1 LKFFRYLAF
10 CAISCGLIPVA
21 VIGGFELGGS
31 LLGAHSSTL
40 LYEYGPP
47 SFSGYFEWA
56 TMNFG
61 IGYLAVLGVA
71 FGWFQPRL
79 PQWVFMAGVAWAT
92 TLAFY
97 IFCLFHDFSLRP
109 TSHNLWPF
117 EILVVTPIAS
127 ITFGGGYAGSRARA
141 WAAKRGR

>member
-1 LKFFRYLAF
+1 MRILHYLAF
-10 CAISCGLIPVA
+10 WVISCGLIPVA

-31 LLGAHSSTL
+31 LLGSHSSTL
-40 LYEYGPP
+40 YGPP
-47 SFSGYFEWA
+47 SFSSYFEWA

-79 PQWVFMAGVAWAT
+79 SQWGFMAAVAGVT

-97 IFCLFHDFSLRP
+97 IFCDFHDISLRP
-109 TSHNLWPF
+109 TSHNLLPF
-117 EILVVTPIAS
+117 EFIIVAPVAS
-127 ITFGGGYAGSRARA
+127 ITFLGGYTGSRTRA